1 MVFRKNVMRVS
12 VLPILIG
19 VFSQWTLSSFDS
31 KETANNSI
39 SIFESELHIYPAL
52 ESRMITEKKEF
63 SVFLE
68 KDIQGFKEALAFK
81 ESQGRYTIVN
91 TFGYL
96 GKYQFGKGTLEL
108 VGIYNPNKFL
118 KNPALQE
125 RAFLANLSRNKW
137 ILRKDIKRSVGKYI
151 NGIVVT
157 ESGILAAAHLA
168 GPGAVKKFLRSRGEL
183 AFSDGYGTTIEQYM
197 KKFSAYDVSAIVGN
211 RKAKA

>member
-1 MVFRKNVMRVS
+1 MVFRKNVIRVS

-31 KETANNSI
+31 KEIANNSI
-39 SIFESELHIYPAL
+39 STFESKLHIYPAL
-52 ESRMITEKKEF
+52 ESKVIAEKKEF

-81 ESQGRYTIVN
+81 ESQGRYAIVN

-108 VGIYNPNKFL
+108 VGIYNPNEFL
-118 KNPALQE
+118 NNPALQE
-125 RAFLANLSRNKW
+125 RAFIANLSRNKW
-137 ILRKDIKRSVGKYI
+137 ILRKDIKRSIGKKI
-151 NGIVVT
+151 NGVEVT
-157 ESGILAAAHLA
+157 ESGILAAAHLM

-183 AFSDGYGTTIEQYM
+183 AFSDGFGTTIEQYM
-197 KKFSAYDVSAIVGN
+197 KKFSAYDVSAIAGN